1 VNSES
6 KPKRENMPLRLLRL
20 FLREPAM
27 RRQATEI
34 ILITGFT
41 KMAVYRAL
49 SELTRYEMV
58 IKQHKIYFLNPGIVA
73 KLQTEKSQM
82 KKNLTEG
89 ELQ

>member
-1 VNSES
+1 MTQA
-6 KPKRENMPLRLLRL
+6 KRENMPLRLLKL
-20 FLREPAM
+20 FLKEPAM
-27 RRQATEI
+27 RRHAAEI

-49 SELTRYEMV
+49 NELTRYELL
-58 IKQHKIYFLNPGIVA
+58 IKQHKMYFLNPGIVA
-73 KLQTEKSQM
+73 KLQTEKNQM